1 MTRKKS
7 ALVKKMKKLKIK
19 FARETRFDVPTRQR
33 IRTWRQLLS
42 GTRLSFH
49 LLAMA
54 ERPKPG
60 KRHAD

>member
-7 ALVKKMKKLKIK
+7 AQEEKMKKLKIK
-19 FARETRFDVPTRQR
+19 FAGETRFVVPTRQR
-33 IRTWRQLLS
+33 IRTWSQLLS

-49 LLAMA
+49 SLAMA
-54 ERPKPG
+54 ERPRPC